1 MKNTYFSQVRS
12 FVYQNKK
19 DRENQNNNQNKSKI
33 LCKNQNYLDSRQFY
47 VLESH

>member
-1 MKNTYFSQVRS
+1 MKNTYFPQVRS

-19 DRENQNNNQNKSKI
+19 DRENQNKSKI